1 MADNPIKYSDLV
13 IDDGA
18 IDQLIKKIKLLEK
31 TFLASQKTFQKE
43 IAKTKKATED
53 STDATDNQEKELEKL
68 EKQLEKLLKANE
80 DLKTSEGE
88 MNAQKK
94 QALKLAKQEQT
105 LKKKLIELTDDQAL
119 SNEELKLEIREQ
131 QKALKDQAKGNK
143 GLTGEYEKQ
152 SKILNSL
159 RKKYKDLAVAGKENS
174 EEARKLLLSVTELDT
189 KLKAV
194 DKSVGQTQRS
204 VGNYKDQVK
213 EALEETGAFTESMVG
228 AIDTS
233 GALGGVMGK
242 LTTIIQLLRKA
253 QDKLKDS
260 VQAETVATEVQDK
273 VTKKATFT
281 QRLFSKATLV
291 TAKAMKVLKAG
302 LLASG
307 IGIIVL
313 LLGTLLATLTKTQ
326 AGLNGL
332 DGAIRSFGA
341 IMEVVVG
348 RLITFGK
355 GLGNIF
361 SVLADKFTLLGLKF
375 DKFKLNIQKLFIEM
389 KNLIPGVNEEFGK
402 IPESIETIEGKIK
415 TLNKSI
421 SEDSLEA
428 TKQFTKTFLG
438 LGFAIDEAVKKAM
451 ALSKVLNQ
459 IKLENA
465 ELSVELEKQ
474 LAISEKAEEI
484 EGDATRSFE
493 ERTKAIL
500 TSIDAQQKASKIS
513 QQIAENNLKAV
524 NEELK
529 IAESQRQLT
538 TDEKIQRLEAEK
550 EVLLAKKQS
559 QIKSLK
565 LSKVRRQL
573 EQDEIEK
580 NLDILIDGFDNQ
592 KTINEQL
599 IASDKLRFDERKK
612 LLKETEELRKKILAE
627 EISEIN
633 KVSKT
638 QIDVNDLIATSDSK
652 LLNEKIR
659 GYELS
664 EILEGRLLEVVREAR
679 TQERDL
685 DQASIDLEQEHF
697 EIGKQIIQQLEDL
710 KAESFISE
718 RDRELESIRLE
729 EKRAIESI
737 EIEKKKFSQKSE
749 QFKKLNESIKLIEED
764 ADKKRKQV
772 ELDAFIRS
780 QELAYKKKEL
790 ELLLA
795 GETQKEINE
804 KLKKL
809 KIEQLDAEVL
819 LRKQSKIKSIDEE
832 LEVERL
838 RAQKEVDIEKDKA
851 QKIKDIQDKTA
862 EAIFN
867 SFQRNLDKQ
876 IDELDKLEA
885 KQLSI
890 IDTQEQRAQEGLSN
904 NLAFEESALAELEQ
918 KKIKAQK
925 KQIALD
931 KVQALYNA
939 YSSASASGDKNA
951 IITVLRDF
959 SILQGIES
967 AISSF
972 GSGTGE
978 HGDIN
983 DSLKAGQNGSKNGNS
998 INNGVIRG
1006 ESHAK
1011 RGFGVPILAEGNEGI
1026 WKGSTMDKFGK
1037 NNFIQLTKSIDNGSI
1052 GSNFMQPQVN
1062 ALQVVQSSSGVD
1074 GALLQE
1080 MKETRKAIQN
1090 KPEQVVDVQRLSDN
1104 IIDFVDTR
1112 KSNNKKVINRYRV
1125 KKKRI

>member
-233 GALGGVMGK
+233 GALSGVMGK
-242 LTTIIQLLRKA
+242 LGTIIELLRKA

-402 IPESIETIEGKIK
+402 IPEYANSIIVQKS
-415 TLNKSI
+415 TLIMSI
-421 SEDSLEA
+421 SQISETLFILAIPFFLKRFGIKKVMIISLFAWVLRFGLFAYGTPDGFGLVLIVVSMIVYGMAFDFFNISGSLFIEISTDSKMRGSAQGLFMMMTNGFGTMIGA
-428 TKQFTKTFLG
+428 LG
-438 LGFAIDEAVKKAM
+438 SGIIIDKFYVRPDGVWDWHNLWLGFAGYGLV
-451 ALSKVLNQ
+451 V
-459 IKLENA
+459 
-465 ELSVELEKQ
+465 
-474 LAISEKAEEI
+474 AILFIILFKHEHKPEEI
-484 EGDATRSFE
+484 G
-493 ERTKAIL
+493 
-500 TSIDAQQKASKIS
+500 
-513 QQIAENNLKAV
+513 
-524 NEELK
+524 
-529 IAESQRQLT
+529 
-538 TDEKIQRLEAEK
+538 
-550 EVLLAKKQS
+550 EV
-559 QIKSLK
+559 
-565 LSKVRRQL
+565 
-573 EQDEIEK
+573 
-580 NLDILIDGFDNQ
+580 
-592 KTINEQL
+592 T
-599 IASDKLRFDERKK
+599 
-612 LLKETEELRKKILAE
+612 
-627 EISEIN
+627 
-633 KVSKT
+633 
-638 QIDVNDLIATSDSK
+638 
-652 LLNEKIR
+652 
-659 GYELS
+659 
-664 EILEGRLLEVVREAR
+664 
-679 TQERDL
+679 
-685 DQASIDLEQEHF
+685 H
-697 EIGKQIIQQLEDL
+697 
-710 KAESFISE
+710 
-718 RDRELESIRLE
+718 
-729 EKRAIESI
+729 
-737 EIEKKKFSQKSE
+737 
-749 QFKKLNESIKLIEED
+749 
-764 ADKKRKQV
+764 
-772 ELDAFIRS
+772 
-780 QELAYKKKEL
+780 
-790 ELLLA
+790 
-795 GETQKEINE
+795 
-804 KLKKL
+804 
-809 KIEQLDAEVL
+809 
-819 LRKQSKIKSIDEE
+819 
-832 LEVERL
+832 
-838 RAQKEVDIEKDKA
+838 
-851 QKIKDIQDKTA
+851 
-862 EAIFN
+862 
-867 SFQRNLDKQ
+867 
-876 IDELDKLEA
+876 
-885 KQLSI
+885 
-890 IDTQEQRAQEGLSN
+890 
-904 NLAFEESALAELEQ
+904 
-918 KKIKAQK
+918 
-925 KQIALD
+925 
-931 KVQALYNA
+931 
-939 YSSASASGDKNA
+939 
-951 IITVLRDF
+951 
-959 SILQGIES
+959 
-967 AISSF
+967 
-972 GSGTGE
+972 
-978 HGDIN
+978 
-983 DSLKAGQNGSKNGNS
+983 
-998 INNGVIRG
+998 
-1006 ESHAK
+1006 
-1011 RGFGVPILAEGNEGI
+1011 
-1026 WKGSTMDKFGK
+1026 
-1037 NNFIQLTKSIDNGSI
+1037 
-1052 GSNFMQPQVN
+1052 
-1062 ALQVVQSSSGVD
+1062 
-1074 GALLQE
+1074 
-1080 MKETRKAIQN
+1080 
-1090 KPEQVVDVQRLSDN
+1090 
-1104 IIDFVDTR
+1104 
-1112 KSNNKKVINRYRV
+1112 
-1125 KKKRI
+1125 